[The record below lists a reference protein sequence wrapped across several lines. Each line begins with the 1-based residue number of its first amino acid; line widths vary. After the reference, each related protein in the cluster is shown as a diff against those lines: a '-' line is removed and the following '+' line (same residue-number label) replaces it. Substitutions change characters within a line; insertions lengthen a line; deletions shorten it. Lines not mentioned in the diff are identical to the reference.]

1 MKRTLVLGASPK
13 SERYANIATHMLQE
27 YGHAV
32 IPFAKRKGECAGIP
46 IETVWNAEWE
56 IDTVTLYIIPTFQE
70 EYKQAIMGLHPKRVI
85 FNPGTENTEFQRQLI
100 SLGIDAI
107 EACTL
112 VLLRTG
118 QY

>member
-1 MKRTLVLGASPK
+1 MKRTLVIGASPK
-13 SERYANIATHMLQE
+13 SERYSYKATQMLQE

-56 IDTVTLYIIPTFQE
+56 IDTVTLYINPTFQE
-70 EYKQAIMGLHPKRVI
+70 EYREAICNLHPNRVI
-85 FNPGTENTEFQRQLI
+85 FNPGTENEAFRKQLI